1 MGQRLLPASQPTSQL
16 SSGHGAVAWA
26 QARELVLPLA
36 SCTVLAKSL
45 HLSEAQFF
53 PKSGEK
59 KSYLTRQFP
68 VVSVSKKKRIHVQR
82 LMQWQVP
89 SRDRVKVKLRKPKL
103 RALSRVQAPPEALG
117 VALAILFFSLFF
129 LHYQKSYYKKPYK
142 LQVSQ
147 IPFLS
152 YPILSPLKVSSMH
165 RSAQSGQAELR

>member
-1 MGQRLLPASQPTSQL
+1 
-16 SSGHGAVAWA
+16 
-26 QARELVLPLA
+26 
-36 SCTVLAKSL
+36 
-45 HLSEAQFF
+45 
-53 PKSGEK
+53 
-59 KSYLTRQFP
+59 
-68 VVSVSKKKRIHVQR
+68 
-82 LMQWQVP
+82 MQWQVP

-129 LHYQKSYYKKPYK
+129 LHYQKPYYKKPYK